1 MQSSHIFSRCSID
14 LCAAPYYL
22 NIRQDRETLAHLC
35 VAIPLRGAAGW
46 ADQMERHMG
55 FTFFR
60 RYFHARNVYRNVMR
74 ELSYYTDRELHD
86 IGIDRADIPGIARTA
101 ASEARA

>member
-60 RYFHARNVYRNVMR
+60 KYFRSRNVYWNVMR
-74 ELSYYTDRELHD
+74 ELASYSDRELHD
-86 IGIDRADIPGIARTA
+86 LGIDRADVPQIARQA
-101 ASEARA
+101 AAQA